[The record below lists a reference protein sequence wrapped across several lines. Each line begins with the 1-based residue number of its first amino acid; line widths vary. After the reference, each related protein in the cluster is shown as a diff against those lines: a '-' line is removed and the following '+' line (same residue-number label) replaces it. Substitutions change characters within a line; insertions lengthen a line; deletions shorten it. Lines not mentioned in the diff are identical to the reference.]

1 MRPSALR
8 ALLLALAMVFQTI
21 AGGVSVAHAATG
33 ASPQAVSGHCD
44 FMRGPHHG
52 EPAGK
57 AGSHDGRHIM
67 CLSCLLCAGPP
78 TVSIDQRT
86 DIVLERRSCAVI
98 GFTSSEILR
107 LVSRAAQTSRARAP
121 PAAA

>member
-8 ALLLALAMVFQTI
+8 ALLLALAMVIQTI
-21 AGGVSVAHAATG
+21 AGGVSVARAATL
-33 ASPQAVSGHCD
+33 ASPQAISEHCD

-57 AGSHDGRHIM
+57 AGSHDGRHNM

-78 TVSIDQRT
+78 TISIDHRT
-86 DIVLERRSCAVI
+86 DIVVEPRSYALI
-98 GFTSSEILR
+98 GFAPTEAGR